1 MLETIENFLNDDTL
15 SVNLVENERALQLEL
30 GLFLRQNGYTVQFE
44 KTCKVDAHEHQTKR
58 QKRYLDLLVGEQ
70 PNAFAIELKVPLAS
84 RVPETKYDFI
94 SDIAFIEAVIKSNI
108 AKHGLSLMVTNDPS
122 FWSGKATGI
131 YTAFRS
137 NGSLNGLYQKPTGS
151 ASSKVFLENHYALE
165 WKPLRNTKLMKNAKY
180 LMVSS
185 S

>member
-1 MLETIENFLNDDTL
+1 MFEAIEKFLNDDSL

-44 KTCKVDAHEHQTKR
+44 KTCKVDSHEHQTKR

-70 PNAFAIELKVPLAS
+70 PNAIAIELKVPLAG

-94 SDIAFIEAVIKSNI
+94 SDIAFVEAVIKSNI

-137 NGSLNGLYQKPTGS
+137 NGSLNGLYQKPTGK
-151 ASSKVFLENHYALE
+151 ASSKVYLENHYDLK
-165 WKPLRNTKLMKNAKY
+165 WKSLQNTRLMKNAKY

-185 S
+185 F